1 MKHKE
6 KQIKQEGGITLIAL
20 IITIIVLVILAAV
33 TLNSIFGN
41 NIIEIATNGAINY
54 AEEQQKELGMLNDV
68 SDLLGEV
75 TGDTDRPMMPSITL
89 DGTKGNNDI
98 FTSNVTV
105 EISINRGIEQT
116 GVIKLHYQI
125 NDGEE
130 QITEEDV
137 SLEIDTEGTTKI
149 IVWAENER
157 GNISDKQE
165 ISFTINKTAP
175 SNPTISLAGTEGEN
189 GYYIT
194 NIGVII
200 NAGDTS
206 NVASIKYKVE
216 GANPIQE
223 TEVQG
228 ANATFDI
235 TQDGTS
241 TITAYIINNAGLT
254 SETITK
260 EVNKDEAGP
269 STATI
274 ALSGE
279 AEETSITVNANGE
292 DATSGIA
299 SYSFQYSTTS
309 SEDGFTTKEE
319 VKNTST
325 SCTYTYQDLTS
336 DTTYYL
342 RVVVK
347 DRAGNTFASTAVSAT
362 TKQSGMSD
370 TELASNIGKY
380 VNYTPTTGKFS
391 DHVKESYAG
400 DFASFNSTISTETYL
415 KWRILFVDDE
425 KLTLISDNTANEGF
439 YLDGA
444 NGYNNGVLLLNNA
457 CKALYSNGTLGA
469 VGRNVKIEDIEKVS
483 SFNPEDDEFLNYGQE
498 VSNSMGKNNVSYPNI
513 FAEELN
519 GAPNGTYGTELGLS
533 EQNEYITGT
542 SKGNSSFKGREMYY
556 SYMMTLFVVDSSY
569 MDDIYLEL
577 LGGEC
582 TATIPTDYWLASRCI
597 TGDAG
602 DTGLYFNIFY
612 VDYYKVDADCLY
624 QSNYTGDNSNHSI
637 RPVVEIDLS
646 KVNVGL
652 TGNGSSNSPYSIEAK

>member
-347 DRAGNTFASTAVSAT
+347 DRAGKTTTSTAISVT
-362 TKQSGMSD
+362 TDKKIPLTE
-370 TELASNIGKY
+370 TELANNKGKY
-380 VNYTPTTGKFS
+380 VEYIPEIGTFS
-391 DHVKESYAG
+391 DHVGTTYNEYSGSPAN
-400 DFASFNSTISTETYL
+400 SQMSTITDL
-415 KWRILFVDDE
+415 KWVILDVNVDDNT
-425 KLTLISDNTANEGF
+425 LTLISETIANENFG
-439 YLDGA
+439 LGGA

-457 CKALYSNGTLGA
+457 CKVMYSNGDWATARHL
-469 VGRNVKIEDIEKVS
+469 NIDDIEKYMTYNKES
-483 SFNPEDDEFLNYGQE
+483 YSYLGRYYGAEYSASEPDLYPTMYQDELT
-498 VSNSMGKNNVSYPNI
+498 
-513 FAEELN
+513 
-519 GAPNGTYGTELGLS
+519 GAPGGTYGSKYGLS
-533 EQNEYITGT
+533 DQDSYITGMGVSYRSSLKGKYTKYTFTMST
-542 SKGNSSFKGREMYY
+542 STMENQTYVDLFSS
-556 SYMMTLFVVDSSY
+556 SSN
-569 MDDIYLEL
+569 
-577 LGGEC
+577 
-582 TATIPTDYWLASRCI
+582 TWLASRC
-597 TGDAG
+597 AWFNSKWP
-602 DTGLYFNIFY
+602 YFCMFLISNNT
-612 VDYYKVDADCLY
+612 VDAYSLY
-624 QSNYTGDNSNHSI
+624 GIDTKASGESSYSYAL
-637 RPVVEIDLS
+637 RPIVKIDLS
-646 KVNVGL
+646 KVNIIA
-652 TGNGSSNSPYSIEAK
+652 TGDGSSTSPYSIEVK

>member
-347 DRAGNTFASTAVSAT
+347 DRAGKTTESLAVTVRTKTAELNF
-362 TKQSGMSD
+362 GEM
-370 TELASNIGKY
+370 TEEEINEEIGKY
-380 VNYTPTTGKFS
+380 VDYTPTYGNFS
-391 DHVKESYAG
+391 EHTNSSYSG
-400 DFASFNSTISTETYL
+400 SSENSSVSTDTSI
-415 KWRILFVDDE
+415 KWEILSVGNNI
-425 KLTLISDNTANEGF
+425 LTLISDKAVNSDFTLYG
-439 YLDGA
+439 Y

-457 CKALYSNGTLGA
+457 CKAMYSNSSLGA
-469 VGRNVKIEDIEKVS
+469 EGRSLNIDDIETVS
-483 SFNPEDDEFLNYGQE
+483 SYSGASLDEEKPLPIGYRY
-498 VSNSMGKNNVSYPNI
+498 YPNI
-513 FAEELN
+513 YRYEET
-519 GAPNGTYGTELGLS
+519 GAPHGTYGEYGKFGLS
-533 EQNEYITGT
+533 EQENYITGYT
-542 SKGNSSFKGREMYY
+542 YGSTSFKGKST
-556 SYMMTLFVVDSSY
+556 SYNYTMSTTYMSEKYVTLFSSS
-569 MDDIYLEL
+569 
-577 LGGEC
+577 
-582 TATIPTDYWLASRCI
+582 TPTWVASRCMFYGGWFVFSVFYI
-597 TGDAG
+597 DNNEVNFSM
-602 DTGLYFNIFY
+602 LYFSDNGTGSESGPS
-612 VDYYKVDADCLY
+612 LY
-624 QSNYTGDNSNHSI
+624 GESYAL
-637 RPVVEIDLS
+637 RPVVEIDLT
-646 KVNVGL
+646 KVNIGL
-652 TGNGSSNSPYSIEAK
+652 TGDGSSTSPYSIELK